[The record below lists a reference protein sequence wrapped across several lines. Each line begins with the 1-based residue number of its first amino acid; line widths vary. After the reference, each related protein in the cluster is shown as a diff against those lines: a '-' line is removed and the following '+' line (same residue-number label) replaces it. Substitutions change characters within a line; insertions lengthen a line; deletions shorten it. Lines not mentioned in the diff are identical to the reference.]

1 MIEQRIGGEPAANR
15 RFKTTAYDGEVAFMN
30 AAFLRGSNKPRLF
43 RFLNM
48 LVWPADRARQKH
60 GRAGGRSLVTR
71 LGLFAFWL
79 FSAGTGGMGLLGI
92 VSGAFGAEQP
102 PEAEKVIRVGIIGL
116 DTSHAVAFTEIL
128 NAKNNTGDLSGVR
141 VVAGFPGGSPDLPTS
156 RDRVE
161 GYTAK
166 LRDMGVEIVP
176 SIDELLR
183 RVDAVMLESVDGRP
197 HLDQVR
203 PVIAAR
209 KPVFVD
215 KPFAGSLRDCCA
227 IALLAADAEVPIFS
241 SSSLRFSSGFLA
253 ARRGESAAGAVRG
266 CHAYSPCS
274 LEPHH
279 PDLFWYGIHGVEIL
293 YTVMGPGCTSVTRT
307 NSAGADVVVGL
318 WNDGRIGVFRGIRDG
333 KATYGALVFGTKDV
347 ASAGNYEGYKPLVIE
362 IAKFF
367 KSGKPP
373 VALEETLEL
382 YAFMEAA
389 DESKRQRGKP
399 VSVAEVLTKARQEAR
414 ELLGKQ

>member
-1 MIEQRIGGEPAANR
+1 MTRPQFSGRLRAER
-15 RFKTTAYDGEVAFMN
+15 RRETTTFDGEVALMSTDSSQN
-30 AAFLRGSNKPRLF
+30 WDICS
-43 RFLNM
+43 
-48 LVWPADRARQKH
+48 ADRTPAARCVVQRRQLASK
-60 GRAGGRSLVTR
+60 S
-71 LGLFAFWL
+71 FW
-79 FSAGTGGMGLLGI
+79 AVGLLLAGVGVFCLATTVI
-92 VSGAFGAEQP
+92 GAEPATQP
-102 PEAEKVIRVGIIGL
+102 SADRVIRVGIIGL

-128 NAKNNTGDLSGVR
+128 NAKNNTADLADVR
-141 VVAGFPGGSPDLPTS
+141 VVAGFPGGSPDVPYS

-176 SIDELLR
+176 SIEELLG
-183 RVDAVMLESVDGRP
+183 RVDAVLLESVDGRP
-197 HLDQVR
+197 HLEQVR

-215 KPFAGSLRDCCA
+215 KPFAGSLRDCCV
-227 IALLAADAEVPIFS
+227 IARLAADAQVPIFS
-241 SSSLRFSSGFLA
+241 SSSLRFSSGFQA

-279 PDLFWYGIHGVEIL
+279 PDLFWYGIHGVEVL
-293 YTVMGPGCTSVTRT
+293 YTVMGPGCASVTRT

-333 KATYGALVFGTKDV
+333 KASYGALVFGTKEV
-347 ASAGNYEGYKPLVIE
+347 ASAGNYEGYKPLVVE

-373 VALEETLEL
+373 VAMEETLEL

-389 DESKRQRGKP
+389 DESKRQGGKP
-399 VSVAEVLTKARQEAR
+399 VSVAEVLTKAQQEAQQ
-414 ELLGKQ
+414 LLGK